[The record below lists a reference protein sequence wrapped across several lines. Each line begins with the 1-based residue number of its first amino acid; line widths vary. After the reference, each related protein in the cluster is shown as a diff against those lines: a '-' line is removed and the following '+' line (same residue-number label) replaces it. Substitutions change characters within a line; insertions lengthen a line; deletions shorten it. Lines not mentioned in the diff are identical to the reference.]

1 MGSSATRE
9 LAAGDFAGRARGRGR
24 GRGLRR
30 VIPLLLLLL
39 VACATVGT
47 SGANEATA
55 APIPALGAPAAVAAE
70 PAGHPDPGSSH
81 GALGADCR
89 PGDRHCAAVL
99 TGGPVVPPR
108 SSSASDELDTTT
120 ADATLR
126 AVPPSTVPRDPP
138 GTRELCVSR
147 T

>member
-1 MGSSATRE
+1 M
-9 LAAGDFAGRARGRGR
+9 
-24 GRGLRR
+24 
-30 VIPLLLLLL
+30 IPLLLLLL

-55 APIPALGAPAAVAAE
+55 VPIPTLGAPAAMAAE
-70 PAGHPDPGSSH
+70 PAGHPDPGSPH

-108 SSSASDELDTTT
+108 SSLVSDGLDTTT
-120 ADATLR
+120 ADTTRLT
-126 AVPPSTVPRDPP
+126 VPPSTVPRDPP
-138 GTRELCVSR
+138 DTRELCVSR